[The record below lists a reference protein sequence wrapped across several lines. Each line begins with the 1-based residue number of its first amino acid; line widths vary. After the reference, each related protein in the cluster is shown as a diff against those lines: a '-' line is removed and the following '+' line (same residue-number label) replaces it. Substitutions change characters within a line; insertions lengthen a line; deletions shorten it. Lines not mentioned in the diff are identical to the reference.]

1 MRRIFKVLGVMAIIP
16 LLCVAIVACVPTI
29 PLTLEATSPAEGAE
43 LTVTPVTVGGS
54 VSNAEAEVTINEVAV
69 TVAEDGTFSG
79 EVELTE
85 GENTITVVA
94 TLGEEIVTQTVT
106 VTYTP
111 PPPPLTLEVR
121 SPAEG
126 AELTVTPVTVEGS
139 VSDAEAEVTINEVAV
154 TVAEDGT
161 FSGEVE
167 LTEGENTITVVATL
181 GEEIVTQTVTVTY
194 TLPAE

>member
-1 MRRIFKVLGVMAIIP
+1 MRRIFKILGVMAIIP
-16 LLCVAIVACVPTI
+16 LLCLAIVACPTI
-29 PLTLEATSPAEGAE
+29 PLTLD
-43 LTVTPVTVGGS
+43 VT
-54 VSNAEAEVTINEVAV
+54 
-69 TVAEDGTFSG
+69 
-79 EVELTE
+79 
-85 GENTITVVA
+85 
-94 TLGEEIVTQTVT
+94 
-106 VTYTP
+106 
-111 PPPPLTLEVR
+111 

>member
-29 PLTLEATSPAEGAE
+29 PLTLEVTSPTEGAE

-54 VSNAEAEVTINEVAV
+54 VSDVEAEVTINEVAV
-69 TVAEDGTFSG
+69 TVAEDGIFSG

-106 VTYTP
+106 VTY
-111 PPPPLTLEVR
+111 
-121 SPAEG
+121 A
-126 AELTVTPVTVEGS
+126 
-139 VSDAEAEVTINEVAV
+139 
-154 TVAEDGT
+154 
-161 FSGEVE
+161 
-167 LTEGENTITVVATL
+167 
-181 GEEIVTQTVTVTY
+181 
-194 TLPAE
+194 LPAE